1 MHGKTCLVKGKTSK
15 LSYKMED
22 AFPKG
27 KDAFVFQNL
36 HSDLEKVER
45 LRKISIKFMNVLHNS
60 YFASLNF
67 FV

>member
-1 MHGKTCLVKGKTSK
+1 
-15 LSYKMED
+15 MED